1 MVKRRSTAYYMATMV
16 DKVTQMNSTVK
27 NRGKKVNSKKGS
39 KSKSKIVTH
48 ELDELDDAMDL
59 LFSQS
64 RAQSK
69 SFQDR
74 VKLKSEE

>member
-27 NRGKKVNSKKGS
+27 SRGGKINSKKGS
-39 KSKSKIVTH
+39 KNKNKIVTN
-48 ELDELDDAMDL
+48 EIDELDDAMDL

-64 RAQSK
+64 RAQNK

-74 VKLKSEE
+74 VKMKFEE

>member
-1 MVKRRSTAYYMATMV
+1 MV

-27 NRGKKVNSKKGS
+27 GRGGKINSKKGS
-39 KSKSKIVTH
+39 KSKNKIVTH

-59 LFSQS
+59 LFRQS
-64 RAQSK
+64 REQNS
-69 SFQDR
+69 SFKDR